1 MPDYSEADAVM
12 AAQTGTQT
20 GLTPRSMASEADA
33 VMAAQTGV
41 WGCGEEVA
49 HSTPAVNAFVR
60 NGDLN
65 LAGTCPY
72 PSTPALNAFVR
83 NGDLNLAG
91 TCPYP
96 STPAVNAF
104 VRNGGDDYRRLQA
117 RAAALDTSVRLS
129 GDPSRRRDVACVLEV
144 ARRIEAYLMGDK

>member
-49 HSTPAVNAFVR
+49 HSTPAV
-60 NGDLN
+60 
-65 LAGTCPY
+65 
-72 PSTPALNAFVR
+72 NAFVR

>member
-60 NGDLN
+60 NG
-65 LAGTCPY
+65 
-72 PSTPALNAFVR
+72 
-83 NGDLNLAG
+83 
-91 TCPYP
+91 
-96 STPAVNAF
+96 
-104 VRNGGDDYRRLQA
+104 GDDYRRLQA
-117 RAAALDTSVRLS
+117 RAAALETSVRLS
-129 GDPSRRRDVACVLEV
+129 GDPSRRRDVAYVLEV

>member
-72 PSTPALNAFVR
+72 PSTQAL
-83 NGDLNLAG
+83 
-91 TCPYP
+91 
-96 STPAVNAF
+96 NAF

-117 RAAALDTSVRLS
+117 RAAALETSVRLS
-129 GDPSRRRDVACVLEV
+129 GDPSRRRDVAYVLEV